1 MSDTDNQPHDT
12 APTSPQP
19 ADAAPPADTG
29 VPATPPAADAS
40 AEPTIDDSGEGE
52 QPKPKHRGGFQ
63 KRIKELTDKV
73 RERDQ
78 RIAELS
84 AARQDSDANAGAAP
98 KREDFASYEEFVEAR
113 AEWKAE
119 QTVERKERER
129 AEQASVQA
137 KEEHA
142 ATFRDEME
150 NDAAED
156 PAFAKAWATVT
167 ADGFP
172 ISPEIRD
179 FVAESDDPHS
189 LIEWLA
195 NNRAEAAKL
204 YRAEPAQVSRALA
217 RVEAG
222 IASKPPARTPQAP
235 PPPPTVNGRSTPRI
249 DMVKL
254 AGNKDAESYI
264 EKRRAEL
271 AARS

>member
-1 MSDTDNQPHDT
+1 VADDNNTPSVPD
-12 APTSPQP
+12 PQP
-19 ADAAPPADTG
+19 GSAAPPADTG

-40 AEPTIDDSGEGE
+40 AEADKPEDGDGE
-52 QPKPKHRGGFQ
+52 QPKPKPRGGFQ

-73 RERDQ
+73 KERDQ

-84 AARQDSDANAGAAP
+84 AAKAGNDANAGAAP
-98 KREDFASYEEFVEAR
+98 KREDFASYEDFVEAR

-137 KEEHA
+137 KEERA
-142 ATFRDEME
+142 VTFRDEME

-156 PAFAKAWATVT
+156 ATFAKAWATVT
-167 ADGFP
+167 ADNFP
-172 ISPEIRD
+172 ISREVRD
-179 FVAESDDPHS
+179 FIAESDDPHS

-195 NNRAEAAKL
+195 GNRAEAAKL
-204 YRAEPAQVSRALA
+204 YRADSAQVSRALA

-222 IASKPPARTPQAP
+222 IASRPPARTPQAP
-235 PPPPTVNGRSTPRI
+235 PPPPTVNGRSTPRV

-254 AGNKDAESYI
+254 AGAKTPDDYI
-264 EKRRAEL
+264 AKRRAEL
-271 AARS
+271 AARA